1 MLLQS
6 YGKNKLKTKK
16 MAKINL
22 ARGAY
27 KRLINSDINIGVK

>member
-1 MLLQS
+1 MLQS

-22 ARGAY
+22 A
-27 KRLINSDINIGVK
+27 KDICNQLSISGICVYIK